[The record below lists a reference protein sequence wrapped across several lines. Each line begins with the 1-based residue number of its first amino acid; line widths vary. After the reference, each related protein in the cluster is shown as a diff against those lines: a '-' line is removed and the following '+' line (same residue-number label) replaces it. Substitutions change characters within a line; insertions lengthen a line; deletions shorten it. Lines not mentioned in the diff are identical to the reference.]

1 MQQEIN
7 LYIIIGVILL
17 IFSLICYLIEHF
29 DKRRLKAE
37 QREYRHRNDYDKQ
50 LATDEIES
58 AYYELGLNK
67 TIE

>member
-17 IFSLICYLIEHF
+17 IFSVSGYLIEHF
-29 DKRRLKAE
+29 DQRRLKAE
-37 QREYRHRNDYDKQ
+37 KREYRHRNDYDKQ
-50 LATDEIES
+50 QATDEIES
-58 AYYELGLNK
+58 VYNELGFNK

>member
-1 MQQEIN
+1 MHQEIN

-17 IFSLICYLIEHF
+17 IFSVSGYLIEHF

-50 LATDEIES
+50 QATDEIES
-58 AYYELGLNK
+58 VYNKLGLNK
-67 TIE
+67 IME